1 MRDRYIGQI
10 NPRGLSEVFFDKWGS
25 RKHKICKKRMLVI
38 AQGMLD
44 RLPVDSATRLDPLVF
59 NTNHS
64 LLSFIPTASYET

>member
-1 MRDRYIGQI
+1 
-10 NPRGLSEVFFDKWGS
+10 
-25 RKHKICKKRMLVI
+25 MLVI

-44 RLPVDSATRLDPLVF
+44 RLPVVSATRLDPLVF